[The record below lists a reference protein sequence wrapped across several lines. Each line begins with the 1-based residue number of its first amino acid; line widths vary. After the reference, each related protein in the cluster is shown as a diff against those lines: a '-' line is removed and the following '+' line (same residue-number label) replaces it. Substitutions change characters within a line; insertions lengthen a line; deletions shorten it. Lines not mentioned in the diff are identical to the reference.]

1 MEEGK
6 LDSGIICAETFDF
19 DVVRKI
25 YNPYDNLELS
35 VILNNDGSQDK
46 RVLAPFAEAVLAS
59 PRFEK
64 DWERLSEVFAAPSL
78 QMVSFTITEKGYSLT
93 RADGGFCSAGRF

>member
-59 PRFEK
+59 PG
-64 DWERLSEVFAAPSL
+64 SEPSDGIVYHHGEGLFAHPGRRGL
-78 QMVSFTITEKGYSLT
+78 FKG
-93 RADGGFCSAGRF
+93 SAGRF